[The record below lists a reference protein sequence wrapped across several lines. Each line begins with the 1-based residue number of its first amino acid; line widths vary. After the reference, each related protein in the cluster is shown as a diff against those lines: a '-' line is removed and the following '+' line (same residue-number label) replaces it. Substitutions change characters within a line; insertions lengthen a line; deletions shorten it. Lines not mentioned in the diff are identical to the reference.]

1 MSCGAEADVLCSVDV
16 ELAFEE
22 GDVEMGV
29 GTWVASACDKVT
41 LLVSKVGLMSC
52 RSVELSEAGGGGWS
66 TED

>member
-1 MSCGAEADVLCSVDV
+1 VSCGAEADVLCTFDG
-16 ELAFEE
+16 ELALEE
-22 GDVEMGV
+22 GDVKMGA
-29 GTWVASACDKVT
+29 GKWVASACDKVT